1 MAYEQRDGDIAI
13 FAERDKRNDK
23 APDWKGTAIIDGV
36 KYEVALWEKGSNGTM
51 LAGSIK
57 PAGQRQPSRGGG
69 ADTSRSDSFSGRGRY
84 VADIDDEVPF
94 VTQWSLT

>member
-13 FAERDKRNDK
+13 FAERDKKNDK

-36 KYEVALWEKGSNGTM
+36 KYEVAFWSKGNNGTM

-57 PAGQRQPSRGGG
+57 PAQQRDSNRGGSSGPSRG
-69 ADTSRSDSFSGRGRY
+69 REDSFSGRGGF
-84 VADIDDEVPF
+84 VEDGGDDIPF
-94 VTQWSLT
+94 